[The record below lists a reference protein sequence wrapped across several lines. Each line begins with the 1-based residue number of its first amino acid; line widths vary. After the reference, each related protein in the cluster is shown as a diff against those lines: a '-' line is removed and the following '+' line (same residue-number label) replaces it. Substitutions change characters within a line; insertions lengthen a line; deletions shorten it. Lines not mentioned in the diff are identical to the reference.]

1 METVQNARYTKRVMN
16 ELPFPDS
23 LKFTRFPVGLKAKHF
38 HQFMSAKGCG
48 KADTLDDNKGKN
60 KSIRCKWC

>member
-1 METVQNARYTKRVMN
+1 METVQNARYTKRVMS

-38 HQFMSAKGCG
+38 HQIMSVKRYCKAK
-48 KADTLDDNKGKN
+48 ARDNDKGKN